1 MYHNISSIYFGFAV
15 QTEQIDN
22 LCIVIQLSKLVAVL
36 VNLPYLN
43 TTLYYIYNILAEKR
57 NCACIKNKFSIIL
70 KSIYA

>member
-43 TTLYYIYNILAEKR
+43 TILYYIYNILAEKR